1 MGTTAQKLQAILN
14 SKAAIKSA
22 IENKGVPVGS
32 ATLAEYAS
40 KIASIVGEDPDGMNG
55 FLSVESKT
63 IPTSASATTNITY
76 NKNCGILDENY
87 KKWDTLDWHQRWV
100 DNGYSATGLSKPIGI
115 WMKAFGL
122 DLTYLWRLKDAA
134 GYSDASGTITPT
146 TTTFAFIPVSV
157 PIINT
162 ATAADRTVWPA
173 NQSGNIAHG
182 TAGKYKSATW
192 RAVNNG
198 DGLDMVCDNT
208 LETFHIPSRNVGGA
222 NIFRKD
228 NNEDYMESYY
238 QRFEFFH
245 ALFAICSGI
254 STTQSNGT
262 KTNVD
267 ILNASGQQAAVNEDM
282 YFWIG
287 GTNTGLYAKYN
298 LNCFPNPSANATSGQ
313 LTQAITDA
321 IYAKQKENGINMND
335 TGVNSAAKPTLL
347 SGMKGAEAIAVDGY
361 WYIKTP
367 YIGGASTSFE
377 NQRNVVDA
385 PAVYLCRH
393 LGVSVPSDRKL
404 YPYYLNLPT
413 HITSLVNLLRT
424 TEGLSDDV
432 PTVVS
437 SGTICSSI
445 LNSSSLINALTLQ
458 NGSIMPSQQQY
469 LRNTV
474 IPCALSTQQYT

>member
-1 MGTTAQKLQAILN
+1 MSIATKLQAIL
-14 SKAAIKSA
+14 SAKGDIKAAIES
-22 IENKGVPVGS
+22 KGVTVGS
-32 ATLAEYAS
+32 ASLDQYAN
-40 KIASIVGEDPDGMNG
+40 KIGEIVPAGDIDGMNG

-87 KKWDTLDWHQRWV
+87 KKWDTLAWHQRWV
-100 DNGYSATGLSKPIGI
+100 DNGYSVTGLSKPIGI
-115 WMKAFGL
+115 WMKAFGM

-134 GYSDASGTITPT
+134 GYSDASGTVTPT
-146 TTTFAFIPVSV
+146 TTSFSFIPVSA
-157 PIINT
+157 PTINT

-173 NQSGNIAHG
+173 NQSGMIAHG
-182 TAGKYKSATW
+182 TAGKYKSAKW
-192 RAVNNG
+192 RAVNSG

-208 LETFHIPSRNVGGA
+208 LETFHIPSRDVGVA
-222 NIFRKD
+222 SIFRKD
-228 NNEDYMESYY
+228 NNEDYMEAYY

-254 STTQSNGT
+254 STTQPNGT

-267 ILNASGQQAAVNEDM
+267 ILNSSGQQAAVNEDM

-287 GTNTGLYAKYN
+287 GTNTGLLAKYN
-298 LNCFPNPSANATSGQ
+298 LNSWPSSSGNTYSGQ
-313 LTQAITDA
+313 LTQTLTDA
-321 IYAKQKENGINMND
+321 IYTKQKENGVNMND

-367 YIGGASTSFE
+367 FIGGASTIFE
-377 NQRNVVDA
+377 NSRNIVDA
-385 PAVYLCRH
+385 PAVYLCRY
-393 LGVSVPSDRKL
+393 LGVSVPSDRQL

-432 PTVVS
+432 PAVVS
-437 SGTICSSI
+437 SGNLCSSI
-445 LNSSSLINALTLQ
+445 LNGSSYIIGLTVQTGAIALLQ
-458 NGSIMPSQQQY
+458 AQHI
-469 LRNTV
+469 RNVV
-474 IPCALSTQQYT
+474 IPCVLSTQQYT